1 MQAGACI
8 IFPSPILRSAE
19 QTGEE
24 RYESGA
30 DQGDSAAGHELLHTL
45 GLGAGIIVAI
55 SFQKVDGA
63 PDTKACSECDHEGL
77 KYINSAVKEIHG
89 VFNQNRRFA
98 VFC

>member
-30 DQGDSAAGHELLHTL
+30 DQGDYAAGEGHEK
-45 GLGAGIIVAI
+45 AG
-55 SFQKVDGA
+55 G
-63 PDTKACSECDHEGL
+63 
-77 KYINSAVKEIHG
+77 
-89 VFNQNRRFA
+89 
-98 VFC
+98 